1 MDQNSSYIS
10 AERYLDIVCQHL
22 PVVNRIIDQYGDVSL
37 AEYLQKLILISE
49 KTAQSYQKR
58 DDLLDVVYRYV
69 APLLGESLAQ
79 RAVRDLAEHPVVLTA
94 NHHGVDYFSQSMQGS
109 LIFSLNAITEA
120 ISATTI
126 LIFSFGNIPLN
137 NSTYP
142 RGLLLYH
149 VLPTQLETLP
159 KRLPLFPDKLKRCM
173 VSVTP
178 AFDQTMVHR
187 AEERF
192 DNMIYDGQ
200 ISPKLAEPLHEIFRE
215 DYRDASVIT
224 LPTYSQQAVV
234 LNNRIWKRLF
244 SELSTVPEMVYL
256 ESEKIARALL
266 ESDLSNP
273 KSLAWSVM
281 FDPILREFIL
291 KKLDGI
297 RGCWKLKG
305 LAQRLRLKNLSEAQ
319 REEILD
325 GCGTVFFWGID
336 PTGRRIPLHLQTEGS
351 HPALLRGIDDYNNIW
366 EFPYTPEAIIA
377 KLHENKLLSS
387 LFTCFLTLSF
397 ARGLVCVGGC
407 LQGEYLLE
415 MQRGLVSALQ
425 NIPRYQDVAL
435 FVAQVPTGHYQDCM
449 LAVMRKIENGYLIPA
464 GPVEIIAGGG
474 ITGNDIE
481 QILSLTVRETHLA
494 GLFETDMNF
503 TRSTMGMPG
512 RKARLAAEY
521 FNLLEK
527 KIVIK

>member
-1 MDQNSSYIS
+1 MEKNIPYIS
-10 AERYLDIVCQHL
+10 AEDYLDSVCQSL
-22 PVVNRIIDQYGDVSL
+22 PVVNQVIGKYGDTLLS
-37 AEYLQKLILISE
+37 EYLQKRILTI
-49 KTAQSYQKR
+49 KPSYQPR
-58 DDLLDVVYRYV
+58 DDLLEVVYRYA
-69 APLLGESLAQ
+69 APLLGNAVAR
-79 RAVRDLAEHPVVLTA
+79 RAASDLARYPVVLTA

-109 LIFSLNAITEA
+109 LIFSLNTITGA

-149 VLPTQLETLP
+149 VHPTQLETLP

-178 AFDQTMVHR
+178 AFDQMMVHR

-215 DYRDASVIT
+215 DYCEASVIT
-224 LPTYSQQAVV
+224 LPTYSQQAVM

-291 KKLDGI
+291 KKLDGV
-297 RGCWKLKG
+297 RGCWNLKG

-351 HPALLRGIDDYNNIW
+351 HTVLLRGIDDYNNIW
-366 EFPYTPEAIIA
+366 EFPYTPEAIIS
-377 KLHENKLLSS
+377 KLQENKLLSS

-435 FVAQVPTGHYQDCM
+435 FVAQVPTDHYQDCM
-449 LAVMRKIENGYLIPA
+449 LAVMCKADGGYLIPA

-474 ITGNDIE
+474 ITRNNVE
-481 QILSLTVRETHLA
+481 QMLSLTVREAHLA
-494 GLFETDMNF
+494 GLLETEMNF
-503 TRSTMGMPG
+503 TLPTLRIPD
-512 RKARLAAEY
+512 RKTQLAADC
-521 FNLLEK
+521 FKLLGK